1 MRQRSSNPFLPFV
14 LPKTALAKAF
24 QTLLNQKDEVSNP
37 GTSERRGT
45 WPGVLTGGLRSALD
59 CKATTALADRAIA
72 LRVAEVSYADPSGN
86 PHRSGP

>member
-37 GTSERRGT
+37 GT
-45 WPGVLTGGLRSALD
+45 
-59 CKATTALADRAIA
+59 
-72 LRVAEVSYADPSGN
+72 VSVVE
-86 PHRSGP
+86 HGPEF